1 MLKSTWKVHCRSS
14 SKLVCDG
21 HSCESVHLER
31 RCKADILQAL
41 VLMATIVGF
50 SSAWI
55 RAKYYEVFLMT
66 HIILSIVILYSLF
79 AYGVSPVVFNSMTD
93 QIPDTR
99 PTSSR
104 KSLMDTHGLL

>member
-14 SKLVCDG
+14 PEVVCDG

-41 VLMATIVGF
+41 VLMATLVGF

-79 AYGVSPVVFNSMTD
+79 AYGVSSIVSHSVAD
-93 QIPDTR
+93 EIPDTR
-99 PTSSR
+99 PTSLR